1 MKNIKL
7 KAFLLK
13 LKLRGDTSFEGLKK
27 YAHAKGYRIL
37 FANTTSPAEEFE
49 EYSLPQ
55 CDTAYTYVAG
65 QIKLIV
71 INADLSA
78 EDIRLHLLHEIA
90 HIELCHL
97 DRELLNSAAAE
108 IEADALAYYVL
119 KSFLFAGA
127 VKICILLMT
136 VLIALNFLGQHQK
149 DINTANIQ
157 TTVNAESE
165 EPEPIQAEPETNQ
178 NIVPADTIQ
187 EEIKAETYV
196 YVTPTGKKYHTSEC
210 RYVNPNTA
218 IELALDTAQKSYTP
232 CSVCK
237 P

>member
-13 LKLRGDTSFEGLKK
+13 LKLRGDTSFEAIKK
-27 YAHAKGYRIL
+27 YAQAKGYRIL
-37 FANTTSPAEEFE
+37 FANTNPPAEEFD
-49 EYSLPQ
+49 EYALPQ

-71 INADLSA
+71 INGSLSA

-97 DRELLNSAAAE
+97 DCELLNSAAAE

-119 KSFLFAGA
+119 KSFMLDGA
-127 VKICILLMT
+127 VKLCALFITSLF
-136 VLIALNFLGQHQK
+136 VLGLAVQN
-149 DINTANIQ
+149 Q
-157 TTVNAESE
+157 TDVDLPAAQTIVSQVSISESTE
-165 EPEPIQAEPETNQ
+165 QEINQ
-178 NIVPADTIQ
+178 NTVPEATKQ
-187 EEIKAETYV
+187 EEIKTETYV
-196 YVTPTGKKYHTSEC
+196 YVTPTGKKYHTSDC

-218 IELALDTAQKSYTP
+218 IELDLNTAEKSYTP

>member
-1 MKNIKL
+1 MNNIKL

-13 LKLRGDTSFEGLKK
+13 LKLRGDTSFETLKK

-37 FANTTSPAEEFE
+37 FANTNPPAEEFE

-71 INADLSA
+71 INGDLSA
-78 EDIRLHLLHEIA
+78 EDIHLHLLHEVA
-90 HIELCHL
+90 HIELHHL
-97 DRELLNSAAAE
+97 DCEILNSAAAE

-119 KSFLFAGA
+119 KSFLLDGA
-127 VKICILLMT
+127 IKLCVLLIT
-136 VLIALNFLGQHQK
+136 SLIVSGLAVQN
-149 DINTANIQ
+149 Q
-157 TTVNAESE
+157 TDVDLPAVQAAVSITNESDSK
-165 EPEPIQAEPETNQ
+165 TSQ
-178 NIVPADTIQ
+178 NIVPADTTQ

-196 YVTPTGKKYHTSEC
+196 YVTPTGKKYHTPDC

-218 IELALDTAQKSYTP
+218 IELALDTAEKSYTP
-232 CSVCK
+232 CGVCK

>member
-13 LKLRGDTSFEGLKK
+13 LKLRGDTSFEAIKK
-27 YAHAKGYRIL
+27 YAHAKGYRII
-37 FANTTSPAEEFE
+37 FANTTTPAEEFV

-119 KSFLFAGA
+119 KSFLFDGMM
-127 VKICILLMT
+127 KLSTLLIT
-136 VLIALNFLGQHQK
+136 ALIVLGFTIQPPK
-149 DINTANIQ
+149 DVSASAAQ
-157 TTVNAESE
+157 TIVSQVSISKSAEQE
-165 EPEPIQAEPETNQ
+165 INQ
-178 NIVPADTIQ
+178 NTVPEATKQ
-187 EEIKAETYV
+187 EEIKTETYV
-196 YVTPTGKKYHTSEC
+196 YVTPTGKKYHTPDC

-218 IELALDTAQKSYTP
+218 IELAPDVAEKSYTP